1 MNQVVTLLGLD
12 WKLFIAQLV
21 NFAIVLFVLWK
32 WVFTPLGKKLT
43 ERSQNIEKSIAQQA
57 DIEKQY
63 AAAAEFRKQEMAKAQ
78 QEASAVIERAQV
90 AAKKSGEQI
99 VADARKA
106 SEQLVAQT
114 KVQLEDEKAK
124 LIREVKEYA
133 ATLVTMATEKI
144 IREKLTSAKDQE
156 LIKETLKTL

>member
-1 MNQVVTLLGLD
+1 MNQVVTLLGLN
-12 WKLFIAQLV
+12 WELFIAQLV

-43 ERSQNIEKSIAQQA
+43 ERSEKIEKSIAQQA
-57 DIEKQY
+57 DIEAQH
-63 AAAAEFRKQEMAKAQ
+63 AAAAKFRKEEMAKAQ
-78 QEASAVIERAQV
+78 AEAAAVIDRAQV
-90 AAKKSGEQI
+90 TAKKTGEQI

-144 IREKLTSAKDQE
+144 IREKLDSAKDQE